1 MKSWIAACFALAISL
16 SAAAKEPIPTVF
28 TTYANAEIVIESDGR
43 VSDIKFVG
51 PKLGSTLE
59 SELSAKIRAP
69 DLFQAGLLN
78 GKPARTQT
86 MLMLQLRAESD
97 LKNKQTLFSL
107 HDISVSTIT
116 LNARNY
122 PIYPERM
129 LQNQREANLL
139 LKVNYDVNGVVTDA
153 RIDADQP
160 KVHIDF
166 VHSALRFARKMQFFV
181 ENVGGVAQGGEA
193 FVPVFYKMAGSSE
206 NAANYTFRLP
216 SGERLNMRP
225 GEPKPE
231 VTSTKMQASLS
242 KPFVPQALTD
252 G

>member
-1 MKSWIAACFALAISL
+1 
-16 SAAAKEPIPTVF
+16 
-28 TTYANAEIVIESDGR
+28 
-43 VSDIKFVG
+43 
-51 PKLGSTLE
+51 
-59 SELSAKIRAP
+59 
-69 DLFQAGLLN
+69 
-78 GKPARTQT
+78 
-86 MLMLQLRAESD
+86 
-97 LKNKQTLFSL
+97 
-107 HDISVSTIT
+107 
-116 LNARNY
+116 
-122 PIYPERM
+122 M

-139 LKVNYDVNGVVTDA
+139 LKVSYDVNGVVTDA

-181 ENVGGVAQGGEA
+181 ENVGGVAQGGEV
-193 FVPVFYKMAGSSE
+193 FVPVSYKMAGSSE

-231 VTSTKMQASLS
+231 VTSTKTQASLS